1 MTWTAP
7 DVSRLANVLIA
18 SEADHL
24 RGMLDWQ
31 RATLLHK
38 CAGLD
43 AEQLVRTPLASSNL
57 SLLGLIRHMTKV
69 ERVWFRTLFRGEPLD
84 TLYSTAQWRDADF
97 EDLDPADAQSDYAR
111 LIEEAELA
119 RKAVASASMDDTFA
133 FPDGDV
139 ASLRYAYLQM
149 IAEYARH
156 NGHADM
162 LRQAID
168 GAKGT

>member
-7 DVSRLANVLIA
+7 DVNRPSDVLSA
-18 SEADHL
+18 PEADHL
-24 RGMLDWQ
+24 RTLLDWQ

-43 AEQLVRTPLASSNL
+43 GDQLARAPLAFSNL
-57 SLLGLIRHMTKV
+57 SLLGLLRHMAKV
-69 ERVWFRTLFRGEPLD
+69 ERTWFRTLFRGEPLE
-84 TLYSTAQWRDADF
+84 TLYSTPQWRDADF
-97 EDLDPADAQSDYAR
+97 DGGDPTTAQSDHAL
-111 LIEEAELA
+111 LIEETELA
-119 RKAVASASMDDTFA
+119 RTAVATASIDDTFT

-139 ASLRYAYLQM
+139 ASLRYVYLQM

-156 NGHADM
+156 NGHADL

-168 GAKGT
+168 GAKGV